1 MSFTAT
7 HGKAQAKRVATAHTR
22 QHITPESSVFAK
34 VGDRHEVNS
43 VSLSKLL

>member
-1 MSFTAT
+1 MPFTAT
-7 HGKAQAKRVATAHTR
+7 HDKAQAKRAATAHTR

-34 VGDRHEVNS
+34 VGDRREVSS